1 MFTMLLLGA
10 APAVLASA
18 SVSSEAAFD
27 AGEGIDRII
36 ITGRQSPSL
45 TADTAEDARRRA
57 EAISGAA
64 SVIDAATLQTQR
76 TQTLADALR
85 LAPGVFASPR
95 FGDEDLRLSVRGS
108 GIVRTGHGKGVLL
121 IRDGVVINQ
130 PDGNFD
136 APVFDFASA
145 SHITLLRGAA
155 ALGAGATTLGG
166 VIEVNSRTGLTHPG
180 ARIEASAGSFETL
193 RGAAQIGGSSGQ
205 LDGFAAVSAG
215 RSDGYR
221 ANAETRSLR
230 LTANAGFRF
239 SDTLETRL
247 YAAYVE
253 SDGLWP
259 GTLTRAQFEADPR
272 QAAAVSLA
280 RRQATDIEQTFLSSR
295 TVWAPGAHQLT
306 AALGWNDRFKYHPT
320 PGGILE
326 EASQTWSA
334 ALTWSWAE
342 ANSPVSFSAGLRY
355 ADMDQDAVTFAY
367 AGGVNSPQSADK
379 GAVSSNRA
387 RTASNSEAWVRAGFD
402 ATDDLKL
409 TASLAALRTERD
421 DRRAAGDPSPNPAFS
436 RTYEAV
442 MPGVGLIWRAG
453 ETWSVFAS
461 LARSAEAPSFFD
473 LGGNA
478 PLQPDRIP
486 RLRLQTADTLEAGVR
501 GQAGPARF
509 DVTVYHGRVKG
520 ELLRLDAAGALN
532 PPIVNADRTLRT
544 GLEAAGEY
552 EVSEALFGAGPG
564 LTLAGKY
571 DWSWFRFDND
581 PVYGSNR
588 VAGVPEHAAY
598 GEARFSFGEHV
609 TVSPNLTWRGRTSA
623 DLANTVSADAS
634 VLFGLG
640 AAFERGPVRFWI
652 DGRNLTDERWV
663 SATNVVNQAGANSG
677 LFFPGDGRSVYA
689 GIALSR

>member
-10 APAVLASA
+10 APAALASA
-18 SVSSEAAFD
+18 SVSSETALEG
-27 AGEGIDRII
+27 GEGIDRII

-64 SVIDAATLQTQR
+64 SVIDAAGLQTQR

-85 LAPGVFASPR
+85 LAPGVFAAPR

-121 IRDGVVINQ
+121 IRDGVVVNQ

-180 ARIEASAGSFETL
+180 ARIEASGGSFNM
-193 RGAAQIGGSSGQ
+193 RRAAGQIGGTHGQ
-205 LDGFAAVSAG
+205 LDGFFAASAG

-221 ANAETRSLR
+221 ENAETRSLR
-230 LTANAGFRF
+230 LSANAGYRF

-253 SDGLWP
+253 SDALWP

-272 QAAAVSLA
+272 QAAPVSLA

-295 TVWAPGAHQLT
+295 TVWAPGAHQIT

-326 EASQTWSA
+326 EDSQTWSA

-342 ANSPVSFSAGLRY
+342 PASRLSVSAGLRH
-355 ADMDQDAVTFAY
+355 ADMDQDATTFAY

-379 GAVSSNRA
+379 GAVSSDRVRSAAN
-387 RTASNSEAWVRAGFD
+387 TEAWARAGFEVSD
-402 ATDDLKL
+402 TLTL
-409 TASLAALRTERD
+409 TASLAAFRTERD
-421 DRRAAGDPSPNPAFS
+421 DQPAAGDPGANPAYS

-461 LARSAEAPSFFD
+461 LARSAEAPSLFD

-478 PLQPDRIP
+478 PLQADGVP
-486 RLRLQTADTLEAGVR
+486 RLSLQTADTIEAGVR
-501 GQAGPARF
+501 GAAGAARF
-509 DVTVYHGRVKG
+509 DVTLYHGRIKG

-532 PPIVNADRTLRT
+532 PPIINADRTLRT
-544 GLEAAGEY
+544 GLEAAGEI

-588 VAGVPEHAAY
+588 VAGIPEHAAF
-598 GEARFSFGEHV
+598 GEARLRFSEHV
-609 TVSPNLTWRGRTSA
+609 TLTPNLTWRGRTRT
-623 DLANTVSADAS
+623 DLANTVSAKAS

-663 SATNVVNQAGANSG
+663 SAVNVVNQAGANSG